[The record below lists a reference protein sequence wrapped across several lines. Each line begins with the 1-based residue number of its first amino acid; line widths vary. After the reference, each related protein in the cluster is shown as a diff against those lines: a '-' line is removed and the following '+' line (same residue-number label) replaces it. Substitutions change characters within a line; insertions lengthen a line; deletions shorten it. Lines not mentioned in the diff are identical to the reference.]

1 MSWVIWYVR
10 NVHVELTVA
19 CHCTVTEYSP
29 VHKNKGF
36 LRQKSVEMSN
46 KAPSLPKTGAQKMAR
61 QIANAHN
68 NADFMKPP
76 DPGMSG

>member
-1 MSWVIWYVR
+1 M
-10 NVHVELTVA
+10 A